1 MVNALDNA
9 LSHIKLSI
17 PNELIELAFKV
28 REPHETTYPIE
39 QMVLEKIIRGVVRK
53 DANIVGGKLK
63 KIALLP
69 EYLEKMKYNTTDAYM
84 FTGPF
89 SLYRI
94 PPCERED
101 QAIVDVH
108 GVTYRG
114 SYAGYVPHAN
124 GWAGGANIS
133 TVAAGVM
140 DSHTFASAPPRPNVT
155 LLSGDLVRLSPSQHS
170 SIVWIMSCRVGYDEN
185 FTNLNP
191 QSVIPF
197 IDLCIA
203 ATKMY
208 IYNKL
213 VVPVDKAYIQAGYEI
228 GAMKLELDKYSDAE
242 QRYRELLDQFAGSAQ
257 LDNDRLTEL
266 LPYLL

>member
-17 PNELIELAFKV
+17 PGELIELAFKI
-28 REPHETTYPIE
+28 REPHEVTYPIE
-39 QMVLEKIIRGVVRK
+39 QMVLEKIIRGIVRK

-69 EYLEKMKYNTTDAYM
+69 EYLEKLDYNVTDAYM

-94 PPCERED
+94 PPCEREG

-133 TVAAGVM
+133 TVGASVM
-140 DSHTFASAPPRPNVT
+140 DSHTFASAPPRPNIT
-155 LLSGDLVRLSPSQHS
+155 LLSGDLVRLNPSQHS
-170 SIVWIMSCRVGYDEN
+170 SIVWLMSCRIGYDEN

-191 QSVIPF
+191 QSIITF

-213 VVPVDKAYIQAGYEI
+213 VIAVDRAFIESGYEL
-228 GAMKLELDKYSDAE
+228 GSMKLELDKYGDAE
-242 QRYRELLDQFAGSAQ
+242 QRYRELLDQFAGATL
-257 LDNDRLTEL
+257 LDPDRTIEL
-266 LPYLL
+266 LSYLL